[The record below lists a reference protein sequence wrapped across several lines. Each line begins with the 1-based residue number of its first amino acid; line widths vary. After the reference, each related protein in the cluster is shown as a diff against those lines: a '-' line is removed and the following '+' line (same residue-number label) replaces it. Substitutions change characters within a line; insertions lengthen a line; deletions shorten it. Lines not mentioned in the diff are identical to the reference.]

1 MTVTEVNAAT
11 CVSDFI
17 IFLRDRLDANI
28 TDPISSSRGTNEDFV
43 LTAYPKMNV
52 RYPII
57 TVIDRDIHQIQ
68 KMGMQNE
75 DSLLNLGAEIRIW
88 ARNVK
93 ERDELMQQVFT
104 YLRTNQFS
112 TDDFR
117 SANLHD
123 FKFESS
129 VNVTELGEEG
139 IKSKVM
145 NYSWIFETGTIV

>member
-11 CVSDFI
+11 FVSDFI
-17 IFLRDRLDANI
+17 IFLRDKLDADM
-28 TDPISSSRGTNEDFV
+28 TDPISSSRKTNEDFV

-129 VNVTELGEEG
+129 VNVTESGEEG